1 MAGSSLAEQVGR
13 VLAGRYRLL
22 APIGRGASGQVY
34 LADDV
39 TLVRRVAV
47 KLLHGPLAD
56 DPGFLKRF
64 RAEARAAAAL
74 SHPHVV
80 AVFDWGEDDG
90 EPYLVLEYLGGGSLR
105 GLLDRSAPL
114 SLAQVAGL
122 GIEAGGALA
131 YAHRRG
137 VVHRDI
143 KPANLLFG
151 EDGALRVADFG
162 LARALA
168 EAAWTEPVG
177 VLIGTARYASP
188 EQAQGHP
195 LDGRSDVY
203 ALGLVLLEAATGEL
217 PFGADTALG
226 TLMARLEADPEVP
239 GSLGVLAP
247 VLRDATRRDP
257 AERLDAPGLLEGLRS
272 AARRLPSPAPL
283 VLAPGTGGSGPASGG
298 TAGVGSATAG
308 VGSSTAAL
316 EAGTAALE
324 AGTAG
329 LEAGT
334 AGLEAGTAGA
344 GAPDRTAGEL
354 VAAGGEVV
362 AGRSAALDSTAEVV
376 VPAEVIPASG
386 RTRRRGWR
394 VAALAVVIALLAA
407 GGSFAALRFLVVPSA
422 PVPPVVG
429 MPPAAATAVL
439 TRVGHWKV
447 QRLPSVYD
455 SQVAAGRVASQQ
467 PGAGRSWP
475 ENRAVGLVLSLGPA
489 PRPVPSLAHLDQ
501 NAALSLLS
509 TTGFTAR
516 VSTAYSQS
524 VPAGSVISWSPR
536 GVEPYGSTVN
546 LVVSDGPPP
555 VTVPSLA
562 GLSYAGAAAK
572 LATLHLSATE
582 VTEFS
587 TQVRA
592 GAVITTEPS
601 PGATV
606 PQGTLVTVL
615 VSKGPQLVRVPDLE
629 FKSVAT
635 AQSLLQAAGLSLGA
649 VYGPSGSGV
658 VIDQTPAPGS
668 MVAPGTTVNLY
679 TL

>member
-122 GIEAGGALA
+122 GIEAGG
-131 YAHRRG
+131 
-137 VVHRDI
+137 
-143 KPANLLFG
+143 
-151 EDGALRVADFG
+151 
-162 LARALA
+162 ALA

-334 AGLEAGTAGA
+334 AGA

-439 TRVGHWKV
+439 SRVGHWKV

-601 PGATV
+601 PSATV

>member
-1 MAGSSLAEQVGR
+1 M
-13 VLAGRYRLL
+13 
-22 APIGRGASGQVY
+22 
-34 LADDV
+34 
-39 TLVRRVAV
+39 
-47 KLLHGPLAD
+47 
-56 DPGFLKRF
+56 
-64 RAEARAAAAL
+64 
-74 SHPHVV
+74 
-80 AVFDWGEDDG
+80 
-90 EPYLVLEYLGGGSLR
+90 
-105 GLLDRSAPL
+105 
-114 SLAQVAGL
+114 
-122 GIEAGGALA
+122 
-131 YAHRRG
+131 
-137 VVHRDI
+137 
-143 KPANLLFG
+143 
-151 EDGALRVADFG
+151 
-162 LARALA
+162 
-168 EAAWTEPVG
+168 
-177 VLIGTARYASP
+177 
-188 EQAQGHP
+188 
-195 LDGRSDVY
+195 
-203 ALGLVLLEAATGEL
+203 
-217 PFGADTALG
+217 
-226 TLMARLEADPEVP
+226 
-239 GSLGVLAP
+239 
-247 VLRDATRRDP
+247 
-257 AERLDAPGLLEGLRS
+257 
-272 AARRLPSPAPL
+272 
-283 VLAPGTGGSGPASGG
+283 
-298 TAGVGSATAG
+298 
-308 VGSSTAAL
+308 
-316 EAGTAALE
+316 
-324 AGTAG
+324 
-329 LEAGT
+329 
-334 AGLEAGTAGA
+334 
-344 GAPDRTAGEL
+344 
-354 VAAGGEVV
+354 
-362 AGRSAALDSTAEVV
+362 
-376 VPAEVIPASG
+376 
-386 RTRRRGWR
+386 
-394 VAALAVVIALLAA
+394 VIALLAA

-615 VSKGPQLVRVPDLE
+615 VSKGPQLVQVPDLE